1 MTLIR
6 ISEGC
11 DGDGGFGW
19 QMKENV
25 RGILLSDFKPLYKK
39 SHIQQMKMEMRVN
52 SEKNL
57 VNSDEKFIFVFFG
70 QLYWGIIYI

>member
-1 MTLIR
+1 
-6 ISEGC
+6 
-11 DGDGGFGW
+11 
-19 QMKENV
+19 MKENV

-70 QLYWGIIYI
+70 QLY